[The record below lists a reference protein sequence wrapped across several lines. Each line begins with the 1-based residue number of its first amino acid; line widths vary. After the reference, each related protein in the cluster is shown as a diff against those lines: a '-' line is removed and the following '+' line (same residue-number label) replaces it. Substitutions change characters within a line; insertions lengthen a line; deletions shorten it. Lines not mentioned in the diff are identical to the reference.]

1 MAALQGRERAEYV
14 RQMFGRIAGRYDL
27 MNRLMTMG
35 QDRTWRLFVL
45 KEAAL
50 PKGGRLLDVATGTGD
65 IALEALQQD
74 PTVRAVGADFAA
86 PMMLVGRE
94 RHNGRNVRWTEADA
108 LHLPYPDHY
117 FDAVTSAYL
126 MRNVIDVKR
135 AFQEQLRVVKPG
147 GRVICLDTTPPPR
160 NLLYPFIMIHF
171 KFIIPLLG
179 KMLASDPSA
188 YQYLPESTQA
198 FKSPDELATIMRQA
212 GLVDVH
218 YRRFM
223 FGTMAVHT
231 GTRSQ
236 QD

>member
-1 MAALQGRERAEYV
+1 MAALQGQERAEYV
-14 RQMFGRIAGRYDL
+14 KQMFGRIAGRYDL

-35 QDRTWRLFVL
+35 QDRAWRLFVL
-45 KEAAL
+45 KEAAV
-50 PKGGRLLDVATGTGD
+50 PKAGRLLDVATGTGD

-74 PTVRAVGADFAA
+74 PTIHAVGADFAA

-94 RHNGRNVRWTEADA
+94 RQNGRSVRWTEADA
-108 LHLPYPDHY
+108 LNLPYADAY

-135 AFQEQLRVVKPG
+135 AFEEQMRVVKPG
-147 GRVICLDTTPPPR
+147 GRVVCLDTTPPPR
-160 NLLYPFIMIHF
+160 NILYPFIMIHF
-171 KFIIPLLG
+171 KFIIPALGQLLA
-179 KMLASDPSA
+179 KDPSA

-198 FKSPDELATIMRQA
+198 FKSPDELAGIMRAA

-231 GTRSQ
+231 GTRPQ
-236 QD
+236 

>member
-1 MAALQGRERAEYV
+1 MAALQGQERAEYV
-14 RQMFGRIAGRYDL
+14 KQMFGRIAGRYDL

-35 QDRTWRLFVL
+35 QDRAWRLFVL
-45 KEAAL
+45 KQAAV

-74 PTVRAVGADFAA
+74 PTVQAVGADFAA
-86 PMMLVGRE
+86 PMMLAGRE
-94 RHNGRNVRWTEADA
+94 RNNGRSVRWTEADA
-108 LHLPYPDHY
+108 LSLPYADSW

-147 GRVICLDTTPPPR
+147 GKVVCLDTTPPPR

-171 KFIIPLLG
+171 KFIIPTLGHLLA
-179 KMLASDPSA
+179 KDPTA

-198 FKSPDELATIMRQA
+198 FKSPAELAAIMRDA

-223 FGTMAVHT
+223 FGTMVVHT
-231 GTRSQ
+231 GTRPQ
-236 QD
+236 

>member
-1 MAALQGRERAEYV
+1 MAALQGRERADYV

-35 QDRTWRLFVL
+35 QDRGWRLFVL
-45 KEAAL
+45 HEAAL

-65 IALEALQQD
+65 LALEALQQD
-74 PTVRAVGADFAA
+74 PTLQAVGADFAA

-94 RHNGRNVRWTEADA
+94 RSNGRKVRWTEADA
-108 LHLPYPDHY
+108 LNLPYADAY

-135 AFQEQLRVVKPG
+135 AFEEQMRVVKPG
-147 GRVICLDTTPPPR
+147 GKVVCLDTTPPPR

-171 KFIIPLLG
+171 KVIIPLLG
-179 KMLASDPSA
+179 RLLAKDPSA

-198 FKSPDELATIMRQA
+198 FKTPDELAAIMRGA

-218 YRRFM
+218 FRRFM
-223 FGTMAVHT
+223 FGTMVVHT
-231 GTRSQ
+231 GTRPV
-236 QD
+236 